1 MQKPITFLFILI
13 LISSCK
19 KADFTIENLNNNRI
33 TVFGHGGM
41 GVKSNYPINTF
52 ESIINCLNSGADGSE
67 MDVQVTKDS
76 VLVAYHP
83 KYLEDNT
90 NRNGMINT
98 LTWEEVKKARYKSL
112 PYLKYSIVSLEELF
126 LNINNPAQYHYTFDC
141 KSYNAPTVDGVTFYN
156 QFSNALIK
164 IIEKYNLQNS
174 VFIES
179 REKDFLAMVKSKR
192 SNYKLFTY
200 PLSFEEGIEIAQEL
214 DLYGISMSSENIT
227 KTEIALAHNKN
238 IRVAIWNIDSKKKN
252 REAILKNPDFIQT
265 DELKYAIKL
274 LN

>member
-1 MQKPITFLFILI
+1 MQKLIISSFILI

-19 KADFTIENLNNNRI
+19 KLEYTIENLNNNKI

-90 NRNGMINT
+90 NIRGMINT
-98 LTWEEVKKARYKSL
+98 LTWKEVKKARYKGL
-112 PYLKYSIVSLEELF
+112 PYLKYSILSLDELF
-126 LNINNPAQYHYTFDC
+126 RNINNPAQYHYTFDC
-141 KSYNAPTVDGVTFYN
+141 KSYNAPTVDGFTFYT

-192 SNYKLFTY
+192 GNYKLFTY
-200 PLSFEEGIEIAQEL
+200 PLNFEDGLAIAQEL
-214 DLYGISMSSENIT
+214 TLYGISTSTEDIT
-227 KTEIALAHNKN
+227 KDQIALAHSKN
-238 IRVAIWNIDSKKKN
+238 FRVAIWNIDSKKKN

-265 DELKYAIKL
+265 DELKYLMKL
-274 LN
+274 LK